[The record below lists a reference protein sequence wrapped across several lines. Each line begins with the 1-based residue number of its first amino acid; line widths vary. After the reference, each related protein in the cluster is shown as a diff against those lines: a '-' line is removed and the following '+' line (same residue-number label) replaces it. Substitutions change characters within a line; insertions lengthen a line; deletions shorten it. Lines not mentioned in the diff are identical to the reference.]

1 MVEKKEE
8 KKTTKEKLNL
18 KFFCSKKSLIKD
30 KLLCIS
36 KLEKGKQKLM
46 LSSYLMIFRVENT
59 FFKSQALIKISE
71 RLEHSKNN
79 LISSLK
85 LLKKNDL
92 IKQLLLIDSY
102 FQLSLKP
109 I

>member
-1 MVEKKEE
+1 
-8 KKTTKEKLNL
+8 
-18 KFFCSKKSLIKD
+18 
-30 KLLCIS
+30 
-36 KLEKGKQKLM
+36 
-46 LSSYLMIFRVENT
+46 MIFRVENT